1 MPRRLSVLLVLS
13 VILISCVQQPKTVSD
28 VQMYISDK
36 KNGLVSSKQI
46 GDVLVKL
53 TWQPWQVIAS
63 KLNKSKSAQS
73 LAQLDKNCFF
83 ILSFSKDNKELLRQL
98 DFNLYSEMVNVFSF
112 RMQSFISITS
122 SDTISVFPKDCLF
135 QQTYG
140 ASDANNLLLIF
151 DNNEIKNMDEFI
163 VSIQE
168 FGLGF
173 GNLKFRI
180 NRKNMSQFE
189 KLNLKI
195 QPR

>member
-1 MPRRLSVLLVLS
+1 MLRRLSLLLVLS
-13 VILISCVQQPKTVSD
+13 IILMSCIKQPKSISD

-46 GDVLVKL
+46 GDVVVKL
-53 TWQPWQVIAS
+53 TWQPWQIIAS

-73 LAQLDKNCFF
+73 LAQLDNNCFF

-180 NRKNMSQFE
+180 NSKNMSQFE
-189 KLNLKI
+189 KLNLKT
-195 QPR
+195 QLQ